1 MIYLESMSTEPYYN
15 LATEQ
20 FVFDELP
27 ASDEYFMLWQ
37 NDNSII
43 VGKYQ
48 NTIEEINAPYVEE
61 HGIRVARRLSGG
73 GAVYHDLGNL
83 NYTLICDAGSDVS
96 INMARFCVPVVKALA
111 SIGVKAEISGR
122 NDMTIDGL
130 KFSGNSQY
138 VKRGRV
144 MHHGT
149 LMFDSDLEVVSNA
162 LHVSQDK
169 ILSKGVRSVRSR
181 VTNIREHL
189 PHDMDLSEFKDALVR
204 SMSSENGLTRRE
216 FTESDRAAIQKL
228 RDEKYSTWEW
238 NYGSSPAYNVRKE
251 RRIDGCGIVQISMD
265 VKKGVISGAS
275 ISGDFFGSGEISD
288 VEQRLKGCRVERSAL
303 EKELD
308 GLDTDYYL
316 KNLTRNQLID
326 VILQ

>member
-1 MIYLESMSTEPYYN
+1 MIYLEGMSTEPYYN

-138 VKRGRV
+138 VKHGRV

-204 SMSSENGLTRRE
+204 SMGRENGLTRRE

-228 RDEKYSTWEW
+228 RDEKYSAWEW

-265 VKKGVISGAS
+265 VIKGVISGAS

>member
-1 MIYLESMSTEPYYN
+1 MKYIEGISTDPYFN
-15 LATEQ
+15 LAAEQ
-20 FVFDELP
+20 YVFDVFPSSE
-27 ASDEYFMLWQ
+27 EYFMLWQ
-37 NDNSII
+37 NDNAII

-48 NTIEEINAPYVEE
+48 NTVEEINAPFVEE

-96 INMARFCVPVVKALA
+96 INMEKFCVPVVRALE

-149 LMFDSDLEVVSNA
+149 LMFDSDLEVVGRA
-162 LHVSQDK
+162 LNVSQDK
-169 ILSKGVRSVRSR
+169 IRSKGVKSVKSR
-181 VTNIREHL
+181 VTNIRGHL
-189 PHDMDLSEFKDALVR
+189 PRDMELSDFKDALLR
-204 SMSSENGLTRRE
+204 SMGLDSESSRIC
-216 FTESDRAAIQKL
+216 FSDSDRAKIQKL
-228 RDEKYSTWEW
+228 CDEKYSTWEW
-238 NYGSSPAYNVRKE
+238 NYGSSPACSIRKE
-251 RRIDGCGIVQISMD
+251 RRIEGCGIVQISMD
-265 VKKGVISGAS
+265 VNKGLISGIS

-288 VEQRLKGCRVERSAL
+288 IEQKLLGCRAERSAL
-303 EKELD
+303 EDALSGTD
-308 GLDTDYYL
+308 VDYYF
-316 KNLTRNQLID
+316 KNLTKDRLID